1 MTHVELFGQPIVSSS
16 LDGTLL
22 GTEVL
27 FRVGADGQSGAIPPQ
42 SYLAAMAGGQ
52 MAWFMDATVMGILM
66 VGDTRDISEKLFI
79 NVCPE
84 TLMLPYAFSAWLA
97 GISEL
102 CLRRGHGQVVV
113 EMPEHLPY
121 TPRMIA
127 LVRAI
132 AAKGALLAL
141 DDYPGGNL
149 DSRYLHAYQWDY
161 IKVCKSACATTG
173 RDLSTV
179 VQEIRRYCP
188 SAQIIGERYTPGQP
202 DLEPVIHHIAG
213 LQSFE
218 TGMPAPLQVS
228 GRPFEPRTQ
237 AFACGATP
245 LLAAV

>member
-16 LDGTLL
+16 LDGSLL

-27 FRVGADGQSGAIPPQ
+27 FRIGADGRSGVIPPQ
-42 SYLAAMAGGQ
+42 SYLSAMAGSQ
-52 MAWFMDATVMGILM
+52 MAWFLDATVMGILM
-66 VGDTRDISEKLFI
+66 VGDTRGISERLFI

-84 TLMLPYAFSAWLA
+84 TLMLPYAFNAWLA
-97 GISEL
+97 GVAEL
-102 CLRRGHGQVVV
+102 CQRRGPGQVVV
-113 EMPEHLPY
+113 EIPEHIPY

-141 DDYPGGNL
+141 DDYPGGSL

-161 IKVCKSACATTG
+161 VKVCRTACANAG
-173 RDLSTV
+173 RDLPTV

-188 SAQIIGERYTPGQP
+188 GAQIIGERYSPAHVELGSVAHQ
-202 DLEPVIHHIAG
+202 IAG

-218 TGMPAPLQVS
+218 TGMPAPLQIS
-228 GRPFEPRTQ
+228 ERSFEPRSQ

-245 LLAAV
+245 LLAVV